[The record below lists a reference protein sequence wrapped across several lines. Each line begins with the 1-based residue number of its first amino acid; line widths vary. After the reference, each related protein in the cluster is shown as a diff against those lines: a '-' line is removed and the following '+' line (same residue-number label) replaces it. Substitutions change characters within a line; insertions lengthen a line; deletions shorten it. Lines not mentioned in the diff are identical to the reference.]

1 LIASGDR
8 SGTHSDLKD
17 RGAKG
22 SMPVSTIAET
32 RTALALKRT
41 KRQQVE
47 DDTSHLVPATGEAK
61 RGRTMQ
67 NRVDFSMAASAGFLS
82 HSCHLRVVSSPL
94 AHAPE
99 GRFRAI
105 RGTRTAPA
113 DEPTRSRGLAQVEL
127 G

>member
-1 LIASGDR
+1 
-8 SGTHSDLKD
+8 
-17 RGAKG
+17 
-22 SMPVSTIAET
+22 MPVSRVAET

-47 DDTSHLVPATGEAK
+47 DDTSHLLPATGGAK

-67 NRVDFSMAASAGFLS
+67 DRVGFSMSASAGFLS
-82 HSCHLRVVSSPL
+82 HYCQLRVETSPWT
-94 AHAPE
+94 HALE
-99 GRFRAI
+99 GHFRAS
-105 RGTRTAPA
+105 RGTRTALA

>member
-1 LIASGDR
+1 MIASGGR

-22 SMPVSTIAET
+22 SMPVSRVAET

-47 DDTSHLVPATGEAK
+47 DDTSDLVPATDEVK

-67 NRVDFSMAASAGFLS
+67 NRVDFSMSASAGFLS
-82 HSCHLRVVSSPL
+82 DSCHLRVESSRW

-99 GRFRAI
+99 GQFRAN
-105 RGTRTAPA
+105 RGTRTALA
-113 DEPTRSRGLAQVEL
+113 DKPTRSRGLAQVEL